1 MAWSAE
7 ERMEIIE
14 GLADW
19 QERDVDGVWEADV
32 KILTESSPTAG
43 TQVQLQM
50 HTGRVWSMTYCR
62 AYCCVATEGDGP
74 LFLLDYE
81 RIDLLVCWLPPID
94 ARVCSTACKDG
105 GGCAVCWR
113 S

>member
-19 QERDVDGVWEADV
+19 QERDIDGVGAADV

-43 TQVQLQM
+43 TQVPPQM
-50 HTGRVWSMTYCR
+50 HTGS
-62 AYCCVATEGDGP
+62 A
-74 LFLLDYE
+74 F
-81 RIDLLVCWLPPID
+81 
-94 ARVCSTACKDG
+94 
-105 GGCAVCWR
+105 
-113 S
+113 